1 MIIKLKNLAIGKNS
15 TLNWN
20 RDYRKSTVMKLF
32 IHGLYHLRSSQI
44 PSTAELK
51 QQEKVQSLV
60 QRTAEYMNDK

>member
-1 MIIKLKNLAIGKNS
+1 
-15 TLNWN
+15 
-20 RDYRKSTVMKLF
+20 MKLF